1 MTKKKNREARNRSI
15 VKWMWRC
22 LALFFLAVFA
32 VFFLIY
38 NGFIGYMPPVAELRN
53 PTDNFASTMYTA
65 DGVEMG
71 KLFQSKG
78 NRYYVEFDQI
88 SPYLRDAL
96 IAVEDERY
104 YDHSGI
110 DATAIGRS
118 VVKRIIMGRE
128 AAGGGSTI
136 TQQLAKQLYSPAS
149 RNIFERALQKP
160 IEWVIAMKLER
171 YFTKDEIMQMYFN
184 QFDFLNNAVGIK
196 SAAYVYFGKDSPSE
210 LNLQEAALL
219 VGMCKNP
226 SLYNPVPEKNRER
239 AKSRRNLVLEKM
251 AEAGFLSQADCEKAK
266 QTEIVLAYHKVS
278 QSNDDS
284 PAPYLREEIKRMM
297 MANRPQYKNYPTWN
311 KQAFYD
317 DSAQWVDNPL
327 YGWCNKNHKADG
339 RPYNIYTD
347 GLKIYTTIDSKMQQ
361 YAEEAVKEHMQKLQ
375 NTFWHEKGIS
385 SNGTGKPDPYRG
397 ASELSDTLKQR
408 LIKYAIFA
416 SKRAQTLK
424 AQGKT
429 NDQILN
435 DFNTPRT
442 LTIWDPINGEREQTM
457 TPKDSL
463 LFAKSI
469 LRCGMMSMDP
479 RTGYVRAYVGGPDFN
494 HFSYDMVSVGRR
506 QIGSTMKP
514 YLYSLAMECGYN
526 PCDKIS
532 NARIKI
538 NGWSPKGGGGGGML
552 TLKQA
557 LTASNNT
564 CSARLIDLLKPANLV
579 NMLHN
584 YGMTNDFDT
593 VAPLCLGPC
602 EISVKQQV
610 SGYSVFANHGM
621 RADPIFVSRICDRYG
636 NVLAEFTPRQKE
648 VLSEESCMKMLTML
662 ESVIDAGTGRRV
674 RSYVGGLEMGGKT
687 GTTNRNADGWFM
699 GFTSQLVTGVW
710 VGGEERY
717 IRFNNG
723 AIGQG
728 AGQALPIW
736 GLYMKKVLADDT
748 NNYNNSATFGIP
760 SDFDFCYRERG
771 LYTDKETMIGGTSA
785 RPGGGGTRRAGGGGA
800 QSAAAGAATEQTQH
814 RDEPR
819 QAEVMQGVFD

>member
-1 MTKKKNREARNRSI
+1 MATKNREARNRKI
-15 VKWMWRC
+15 IKWMWRG
-22 LALFFLAVFA
+22 LALFFMAVGV

-38 NGFIGYMPPVAELRN
+38 NGIIGYMPPVAELRN
-53 PTDNFASTMYTA
+53 PTDVFASTMYTS

-71 KLFQSKG
+71 KIYQDRG
-78 NRYYVEFDQI
+78 NRFFVESDKI
-88 SPYLRDAL
+88 PTHLKEAL
-96 IAVEDERY
+96 IAIEDERF

-118 VVKRIIMGRE
+118 IIKRIIMGRE

-136 TQQLAKQLYSPAS
+136 TQQLAKQLYSPS
-149 RNIFERALQKP
+149 SSNIFERALQKP

-196 SAAYVYFGKDSPSE
+196 SAANVYFGKDSPSE

-226 SLYNPVPEKNRER
+226 SYYNPRRYPDR

-251 AEAGFLSQADCEKAK
+251 AECGYLSQADCEKAK
-266 QTEIVLAYHKVS
+266 QTGVVLANYEEVRLKA
-278 QSNDDS
+278 DG
-284 PAPYLREEIKRMM
+284 PAPYLREEIKRIM
-297 MANRPQYKNYPTWN
+297 MAKRPQYKDYPTWN

-327 YGWCNKNHKADG
+327 YGWCNKNRKADG
-339 RPYNIYTD
+339 RTYNIYTD

-361 YAEEAVKEHMQKLQ
+361 YAEEAMKEHMQKLQ
-375 NTFWHEKGIS
+375 TTFWHEHGIS
-385 SNGTGKPDPYRG
+385 TGEDGNKDPYSRNRTELPESLKERLINNAIR
-397 ASELSDTLKQR
+397 ASKRYNTLKSLGKSEGEIMTNFHTKQR
-408 LIKYAIFA
+408 LKVFD
-416 SKRAQTLK
+416 LV
-424 AQGKT
+424 
-429 NDQILN
+429 
-435 DFNTPRT
+435 
-442 LTIWDPINGEREQTM
+442 NGERELNI
-457 TPKDSL
+457 TPYDSL
-463 LFAKSI
+463 LYAKSV
-469 LRCGMMSMDP
+469 LRCGMMSMEAK
-479 RTGYVRAYVGGPDFN
+479 TGFVRAYVGGPDFD

-532 NARIKI
+532 NSKIKI
-538 NGWSPKGGGGGGML
+538 NGWSPRGGGGGGML

-557 LTASNNT
+557 LTSSNNT

-584 YGMTNDFDT
+584 FGMSNDFDT

-610 SGYSVFANHGM
+610 SGYSTFANRGM
-621 RADPIFVSRICDRYG
+621 RADPIFVTRICDRYG
-636 NVLAEFTPRQKE
+636 NPLAEFTPRLKE
-648 VLSEESCMKMLTML
+648 VLSEESCLKMITML
-662 ESVIDAGTGRRV
+662 ESVINAGTGRRV

-699 GFTSQLVTGVW
+699 GFTADLVTGVW

-736 GLYMKKVLADDT
+736 GKYMEKVLADG
-748 NNYNNSATFGIP
+748 NNKYGRDVSFKIP
-760 SDFDFCYRERG
+760 ADYDFCYREKG
-771 LYTDKETMIGGTSA
+771 LLLEEEQQGGGVRVGGPA
-785 RPGGGGTRRAGGGGA
+785 RPAVRKSSGGGQQSSNAG
-800 QSAAAGAATEQTQH
+800 SEQPAHQETH
-814 RDEPR
+814 
-819 QAEVMQGVFD
+819 QAEAMQGVFD

>member
-1 MTKKKNREARNRSI
+1 MAQTNRDERNRVI
-15 VKWMWRC
+15 IKWMWRG
-22 LALFFLAVFA
+22 LGLFFAAVLA

-38 NGFIGYMPPVAELRN
+38 NGVIGYMPPVAELRN

-71 KLFQSKG
+71 KIFQSKG
-78 NRYYVEFDQI
+78 NRFYVEFDQI
-88 SPYLRDAL
+88 SNYLKDAL
-96 IAVEDERY
+96 IATEDERY
-104 YDHSGI
+104 NEHSGI

-118 VVKRIIMGRE
+118 IIKRIILGQA

-136 TQQLAKQLYSPAS
+136 TQQLAKQLYTPSS
-149 RNIFERALQKP
+149 KNIFERAMQKP

-196 SAAYVYFGKDSPSE
+196 SAAYVYFGKNSPSE
-210 LNLQEAALL
+210 LNVQEAAML

-226 SLYNPVPEKNRER
+226 SYYNPLRYPER
-239 AKSRRNLVLEKM
+239 AKARRNLVLSKM
-251 AEAGFLSQADCEKAK
+251 AEAGYLTETDCQKAQ
-266 QTEIVLAYHKVS
+266 QTELLLAYHKVS
-278 QSNDDS
+278 HNEGF
-284 PAPYLREEIKRMM
+284 APYLREEVKRMM
-297 MANRPQYKNYPTWN
+297 MAKRPQYKNYPTWN

-327 YGWCNKNHKADG
+327 YGWCNKNRKADG

-361 YAEEAVKEHMQKLQ
+361 YAEEAVKEHLITLQ
-375 NTFWHEKGIS
+375 GIFWGEHGINPGETGNKDPYTSSRSELPASLKERLIRNAIYS
-385 SNGTGKPDPYRG
+385 SNRFH
-397 ASELSDTLKQR
+397 A
-408 LIKYAIFA
+408 
-416 SKRAQTLK
+416 LK
-424 AQGKT
+424 AKGMT
-429 NDQILN
+429 DQEILN
-435 DFNTPRT
+435 DFNTKQMMT
-442 LTIWDPINGEREQTM
+442 VFDLKNGERTM
-457 TPKDSL
+457 NITPLDSL
-463 LFAKSI
+463 LFSKSI

-479 RTGYVRAYVGGPDFN
+479 RTGYVKAYVGGPDFD

-532 NARIKI
+532 NAKITI
-538 NGWSPKGGGGGGML
+538 NGWSPRGGGGGGML

-564 CSARLIDLLKPANLV
+564 CSARLIDLLKPTNLV

-610 SGYSVFANHGM
+610 GAYSVFANHGVKS
-621 RADPIFVSRICDRYG
+621 DPIFVSRICDSHG

-648 VLSEESCMKMLTML
+648 VLSEDSYLRMLTML
-662 ESVIDAGTGRRV
+662 ESVINNGTGRRV
-674 RSYVGGLEMGGKT
+674 RGYVHNIEMGGKT
-687 GTTNRNADGWFM
+687 GTTNRNSDGWFM
-699 GFTSQLVTGVW
+699 GFTPQLVTGVW

-717 IRFNNG
+717 IRFYSG
-723 AIGQG
+723 GIGQG

-736 GLYMKKVLADDT
+736 GKYMAKVLADP
-748 NNYNNSATFGIP
+748 NNPYESSASFKIP
-760 SDFDFCYRERG
+760 SDYDFCYREKGLNLPSDDMMYYRG
-771 LYTDKETMIGGTSA
+771 PRVATGQ
-785 RPGGGGTRRAGGGGA
+785 GGGQA
-800 QSAAAGAATEQTQH
+800 EQTH
-814 RDEPR
+814 HEETH